1 MILIVGAGLAGLTCA
16 KVLAEAGHEV
26 RVLEAADQ
34 VGGRVR
40 TDASADG
47 FLLDRGF
54 QVLFT
59 AYPAVQRHLDLP
71 ALKPRAFT
79 PGAVLIRDGRW
90 HELGDP
96 RQKISLLGPTLTNP
110 LLSLGDKRRTLRLRR
125 YVRRR
130 TVDQLFHGPLK
141 RKKVADRSAYEELR
155 LRRFTDKGFIDN
167 FPRPFFGAIRLDR
180 ALAPPARRIPSPFT
194 LLPT

>member
-16 KVLAEAGHEV
+16 KVLVEAGHDV
-26 RVLEAADQ
+26 RVLEAAER

-40 TDASADG
+40 TDASAEG

-54 QVLFT
+54 QVLCA

-71 ALKPRAFT
+71 ALKPRAFM

-96 RQKISLLGPTLTNP
+96 RQRLALLGPTLSNP
-110 LLSLGDKRRTLRLRR
+110 LLSLGD
-125 YVRRR
+125 
-130 TVDQLFHGPLK
+130 
-141 RKKVADRSAYEELR
+141 
-155 LRRFTDKGFIDN
+155 
-167 FPRPFFGAIRLDR
+167 
-180 ALAPPARRIPSPFT
+180 
-194 LLPT
+194 